1 MREVY
6 GTIASIAFG
15 LSIGLAF
22 GWADHLANE
31 GRLRAAEARAA
42 ELGGELNAMRVMVE
56 WERFEEARIANIN
69 YK

>member
-22 GWADHLANE
+22 GWAQHIAQE
-31 GRLRAAEARAA
+31 RRLRAAEAQVA
-42 ELGGELNAMRVMVE
+42 ELGGELNAMRVVAE
-56 WERFEEARIANIN
+56 WERFEEGRGHE
-69 YK
+69 